1 MALDGRFMRVR
12 LINHACCKVE
22 TDGGLGLLF
31 DPWTEGSAFNAGW
44 DLLIPT
50 PVAFDEIMEGVSL
63 IWISHEHP
71 DHFSPA
77 FLARVAK
84 AHGNNVTILFQ
95 ATRDRR
101 VVQFCKSLG
110 LAVQELANGVPTR
123 LSPTVTATCGAYYF
137 YDSWLYLT
145 DGRHSLLNLNDCPA
159 RTERDI
165 RKIARLAPEPT
176 LLLSQFS
183 YAAWKGGRDNRAF
196 RAAAAAQKLETV
208 ATQTRMLRPRFTLPF
223 ASLIYFSNVENSYLN
238 DAVNTPR
245 KAADAIVAAGSTP
258 VVLYPGD
265 AWQFGDPSTG
275 TEDALDRYD
284 RRYAEMAA
292 LPLRPPGASVGLEEL
307 RTAFESYRSRVFAR
321 NSRWLIRFLSKL
333 RPLGVFQPVIV
344 KLRDLDR
351 SVAVSVVSGFAE
363 QPTGGAEP
371 DVTLH
376 SSSLL
381 FMFKNEFGFDTLTVN
396 GRFEASADGF
406 ARMMRSFS
414 VGSLNALGLSVSWRL
429 LFSLRLVL
437 ILVRHLI
444 GVLARLRRPGERQP
458 SPLGAASD

>member
-1 MALDGRFMRVR
+1 MRLT

-22 TDGGLGLLF
+22 TDGLGLLF
-31 DPWTEGSAFNAGW
+31 DPWTEGSAFNGGW

-50 PVAFDEIMEGVSL
+50 PMEFHEIMKGVSL
-63 IWISHEHP
+63 VWISHEHP

-77 FLARVAK
+77 FLTRIARE
-84 AHGNNVTILFQ
+84 HGSKVTILYQ

-101 VVQFCKSLG
+101 VADFCKSLG
-110 LAVQELANGVPTR
+110 LAVQELEDGVPTR

-145 DGRHSLLNLNDCPA
+145 DGRQSLLNLNDCPA
-159 RTERDI
+159 RIERDI
-165 RKIARLAPEPT
+165 RKIGRLAPTPT

-196 RAAAAAQKLETV
+196 RAAAAAQKLEV
-208 ATQTRMLRPRFTLPF
+208 LASQIRILRPRFTLPF
-223 ASLIYFSNVENSYLN
+223 ASLIYFSSEENSYLN

-245 KAADAIVAAGSTP
+245 VAADAIAAAGSTP

-265 AWQFGDPSTG
+265 SWEVGEPATG
-275 TEDALDRYD
+275 TVAALARYD
-284 RRYAEMAA
+284 RRYGEIAT
-292 LPLRPPGASVGLEEL
+292 LPLRPPGASVGVDEL
-307 RTAFESYRSRVFAR
+307 RSAFEVYRARIFAR
-321 NSRWLIRFLSKL
+321 NSRPLITLLSML
-333 RPLGVFQPVIV
+333 RPLGMFQPVVV

-351 SVAVSVVSGFAE
+351 TVVVSVVSGFAE
-363 QPTGGAEP
+363 VSRGGGDA

-381 FMFKNEFGFDTLTVN
+381 FMLKNEFGFDTLTVN

-406 ARMMRSFS
+406 AKMMRSFA

-437 ILVRHLI
+437 ILTRHLV
-444 GVLARLRRPGERQP
+444 GVLARLRRPEEARSGPAR
-458 SPLGAASD
+458 AASD